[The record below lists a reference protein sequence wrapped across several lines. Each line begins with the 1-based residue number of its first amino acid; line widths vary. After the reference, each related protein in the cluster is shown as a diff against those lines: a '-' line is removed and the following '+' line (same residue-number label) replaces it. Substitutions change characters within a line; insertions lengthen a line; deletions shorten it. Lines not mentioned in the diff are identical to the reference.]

1 MGEGWSEVLLFRR
14 SEVGVVKVRK
24 VLETVV
30 GGQAELGK

>member
-1 MGEGWSEVLLFRR
+1 VGVGWSEVLLDRG